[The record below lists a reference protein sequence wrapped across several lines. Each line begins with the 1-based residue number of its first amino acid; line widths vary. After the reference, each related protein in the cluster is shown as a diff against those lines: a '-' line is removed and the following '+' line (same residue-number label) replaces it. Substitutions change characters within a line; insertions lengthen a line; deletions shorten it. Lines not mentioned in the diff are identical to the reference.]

1 MRPTD
6 VDKIAE
12 AIVGSLAGSDPGL
25 LGCGAISS
33 PIAFEVDYLTC
44 GTFECGG
51 VAAFDCNLRFGCGD
65 NNVVGAIGSNFFC
78 DDSFGCDTGYGLVA
92 CSPIAPFACLSNQ
105 IFALP

>member
-33 PIAFEVDYLTC
+33 PIRFEVDLLQC

-51 VAAFDCNLRFGCGD
+51 VAAFDCNLRFGCGT
-65 NNVVGAIGSNFFC
+65 NNEAGAVMSFFC
-78 DDSFGCDTGYGLVA
+78 PENFGCDTGYNMVI
-92 CSPIAPFACLSNQ
+92 CTSNDLFGCDLQ
-105 IFALP
+105 QLFERI

>member
-33 PIAFEVDYLTC
+33 PIGFEVDTLLC

-51 VAAFDCNLRFGCGD
+51 IAPFDCNLRFSCGIS
-65 NNVVGAIGSNFFC
+65 NGAPNGPSAFYCPEN
-78 DDSFGCDTGYGLVA
+78 FGCDAGYLVPVCLLA
-92 CSPIAPFACLSNQ
+92 DVFACNGIQ
-105 IFALP
+105 AFFPD

>member
-33 PIAFEVDYLTC
+33 PIGFEVDYLVC

-51 VAAFDCNLRFGCGD
+51 LAPFDCNMRFGCGT
-65 NNVVGAIGSNFFC
+65 NGAVTAVMTFFC
-78 DDSFGCDTGYGLVA
+78 PENFGCDPGYTLI
-92 CSPIAPFACLSNQ
+92 CPSNDVFGCNLDQ
-105 IFALP
+105 IFAR